1 MNPKFLKTFLAVT
14 RHRNLTRAAAEIHL
28 SQSSVSDQIQTLEA
42 EMGASL
48 FIRAKSG
55 LELTPAGEALKPYA
69 EEMLA
74 IEDEARA
81 AVAATMQDEGGSLTI
96 GALETI
102 ASSRLA
108 PWLSRFRT
116 NHPQIDLRLRIG
128 SSGELIDKLERREID
143 IAFCFHEGDVDER
156 LVKRTVA
163 KEPISLIGSPDRASV
178 DDPVDLTILSTAD
191 FVVTEPGCVY
201 RRMFDAAFTEAGF
214 RPPKPAAE
222 VGSINAITKL
232 VAAGVGLA
240 LVPRMAICED
250 MQQGHVIEL
259 PWPGMA
265 QTAALTIIWRRRRVQ
280 PSALRKL
287 IAAVTD
293 HSALIRSAG
302 DLRPHAEPCLS

>member
-1 MNPKFLKTFLAVT
+1 MTACWYESQIPEDFPCSHATSKPNSGCGGDPSVT
-14 RHRNLTRAAAEIHL
+14 VERERPNSDAGSRDGRVSLYPREIR
-28 SQSSVSDQIQTLEA
+28 
-42 EMGASL
+42 
-48 FIRAKSG
+48 F
-55 LELTPAGEALKPYA
+55 ELTPAGEALKPYA

-108 PWLSRFRT
+108 HWLSRFRT

-178 DDPVDLTILSTAD
+178 DDP
-191 FVVTEPGCVY
+191 
-201 RRMFDAAFTEAGF
+201 
-214 RPPKPAAE
+214 
-222 VGSINAITKL
+222 
-232 VAAGVGLA
+232 
-240 LVPRMAICED
+240 
-250 MQQGHVIEL
+250 
-259 PWPGMA
+259 
-265 QTAALTIIWRRRRVQ
+265 
-280 PSALRKL
+280 L
-287 IAAVTD
+287 I
-293 HSALIRSAG
+293 
-302 DLRPHAEPCLS
+302 